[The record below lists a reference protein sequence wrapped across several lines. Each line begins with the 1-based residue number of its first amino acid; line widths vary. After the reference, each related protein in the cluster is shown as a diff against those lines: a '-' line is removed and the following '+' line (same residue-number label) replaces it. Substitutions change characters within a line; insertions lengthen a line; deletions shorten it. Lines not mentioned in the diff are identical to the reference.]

1 MSLYEYK
8 AKVTR
13 VYDGDTI
20 TVDIDLGFFVILHK
34 QTIRLFGLDAPE
46 IRGEERENGLVSKRW
61 LRSKIENKDII
72 IRTVKDAKGK
82 YGRWIGTILLTE
94 DEKQVNIN
102 DEMIKAGMAISVE
115 Y

>member
-8 AKVTR
+8 ARVTR

-20 TVDIDLGFFVILHK
+20 TVDIDLGFFVVLK
-34 QTIRLFGLDAPE
+34 NQTIRLFGLDAPE
-46 IRGEERENGLVSKRW
+46 IRGEERDAGLVSKRW
-61 LRSKIENKDII
+61 LRSKVENQDII

-94 DEKQVNIN
+94 GDEQININ
-102 DEMIKAGMAISVE
+102 DEMIKTGMATYVE